1 MKLTALNIAII
12 LIILFLFGLG
22 LYFILKRG
30 RKRKKEREI
39 RRFNELVQTFIE
51 SEEIPVSL
59 KDDQLNYIFVNLA
72 MEDFYGINSEEII
85 GQGDFE
91 ILEEKMAIK
100 ERKTDK

>member
-12 LIILFLFGLG
+12 LIILLLFGLG

-59 KDDQLNYIFVNLA
+59 KDDQLNYIFVN
-72 MEDFYGINSEEII
+72 
-85 GQGDFE
+85 
-91 ILEEKMAIK
+91 
-100 ERKTDK
+100 